1 MRYLSLIF
9 TLFLFA
15 CNPAETE
22 PKIIFGH
29 EFNAQAGVVAD
40 TTSVFKAN
48 DIIVIQMDNGKPFPG
63 SEVEFRVY
71 QGESDRILFKR
82 AKTVGNR
89 DAKYTVIGSKPL
101 TVREILRTSTPG
113 SYRIAFA
120 VGDSIL
126 LEKKLELV
134 KN

>member
-1 MRYLSLIF
+1 MCYIF
-9 TLFLFA
+9 LFALFLFA
-15 CNPAETE
+15 CNPHETE
-22 PKIIFGH
+22 PKIVFGH
-29 EFNAQAGVVAD
+29 EFNAGKGVVAD

-63 SEVEFRVY
+63 TEVELRVY
-71 QGESDRILFKR
+71 QGAGDRILFR
-82 AKTVGNR
+82 RTKTVGSN
-89 DAKYTVIGSKPL
+89 DSKYTVIGAKQM
-101 TVREILRTSTPG
+101 TAREILRTSTPG

-134 KN
+134 K

>member
-1 MRYLSLIF
+1 MRYIF
-9 TLFLFA
+9 LFALFLFA
-15 CNPAETE
+15 CNPNETE
-22 PKIIFGH
+22 PKIVFGH
-29 EFNAQAGVVAD
+29 EFNATAGVVAD

-63 SEVEFRVY
+63 TEVELRVY
-71 QGESDRILFKR
+71 QGTSDRILFKR
-82 AKTVGNR
+82 AKTVGSN
-89 DAKYTVIGSKPL
+89 DSKYTVIGAKPM
-101 TVREILRTSTPG
+101 TARDILRTSTPG

-134 KN
+134 K